1 MGAEKWLDIELWDA
15 PRECFNVLRSRGY
28 RIATTHVGM
37 DAVFI
42 NPTSYWYSS
51 MLPNICLE
59 MFPPLLRPPPPPSK
73 SLVSG
78 SYYPVIMMYISGK
91 YW

>member
-15 PRECFNVLRSRGY
+15 PQECFNVLRSRGY

-59 MFPPLLRPPPPPSK
+59 MFPPFFSPPTKKKLSFWKLLSCN
-73 SLVSG
+73 LDE
-78 SYYPVIMMYISGK
+78 YC
-91 YW
+91 

>member
-15 PRECFNVLRSRGY
+15 PQECFNVLRSRGY

-59 MFPPLLRPPPPPSK
+59 LFPPPPPTPKKKLSFWK
-73 SLVSG
+73 L
-78 SYYPVIMMYISGK
+78 YPVILMYISDE
-91 YW
+91 YC